1 MDTKLGTVL
10 ERPVT
15 KGTCKHHWLIE
26 PPDGPTSKGVC
37 KLCGETKV
45 FDNILA
51 DLLSNNDTSA
61 LSEPATVVGE
71 EDGEIDGEE
80 LSEEP

>member
-1 MDTKLGTVL
+1 MSTKLGAVI

-26 PPDGPTSKGVC
+26 PPSGPTSKGVC
-37 KLCGETKV
+37 KICGEVKI

-51 DLLSNNDTSA
+51 DLLSTKDGSA
-61 LSEPATVVGE
+61 LFESDKVADV
-71 EDGEIDGEE
+71 EDEIKDDA
-80 LSEEP
+80 